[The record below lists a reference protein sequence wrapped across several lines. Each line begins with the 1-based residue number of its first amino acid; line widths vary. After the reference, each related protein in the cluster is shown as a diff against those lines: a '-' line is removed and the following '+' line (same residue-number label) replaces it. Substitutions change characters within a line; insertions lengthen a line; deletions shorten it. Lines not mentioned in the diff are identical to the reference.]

1 MYECESWTIKK
12 ADCQRI
18 YAFQLWCWR
27 RLLRVPWATRS
38 NQSILKE
45 TNLEYSLERLMLKLK
60 HQWFDYLMRKVNSLE
75 KTLILGKVEG
85 KRRMGWQRMR
95 KLDSITDSLN
105 MNWSKLQEI
114 VMDGEAWHAAV
125 IGVVKSQTWLSDWTT
140 NSNIFSVCQ
149 ASKMCQAVSLVLD

>member
-1 MYECESWTIKK
+1 
-12 ADCQRI
+12 
-18 YAFQLWCWR
+18 
-27 RLLRVPWATRS
+27 
-38 NQSILKE
+38 
-45 TNLEYSLERLMLKLK
+45 
-60 HQWFDYLMRKVNSLE
+60 MRKVNSLE

-125 IGVVKSQTWLSDWTT
+125 IGVVKSQT
-140 NSNIFSVCQ
+140 
-149 ASKMCQAVSLVLD
+149 

>member
-1 MYECESWTIKK
+1 
-12 ADCQRI
+12 
-18 YAFQLWCWR
+18 
-27 RLLRVPWATRS
+27 
-38 NQSILKE
+38 
-45 TNLEYSLERLMLKLK
+45 
-60 HQWFDYLMRKVNSLE
+60 
-75 KTLILGKVEG
+75 
-85 KRRMGWQRMR
+85 MR

>member
-1 MYECESWTIKK
+1 
-12 ADCQRI
+12 
-18 YAFQLWCWR
+18 
-27 RLLRVPWATRS
+27 
-38 NQSILKE
+38 
-45 TNLEYSLERLMLKLK
+45 
-60 HQWFDYLMRKVNSLE
+60 MRKVNSLE

-125 IGVVKSQTWLSDWTT
+125 NGVVKSQT
-140 NSNIFSVCQ
+140 
-149 ASKMCQAVSLVLD
+149 